1 MKSQAMAIIT
11 LHKLVAASVED
22 FRKRFP
28 DWSTTVSSALK
39 KKKKKR
45 KLNVETV
52 SGASKKTKNNLS
64 VSDSEGEDNEKSDS
78 EGEDSE
84 KSDSENDDRSSASNS
99 DNEEESVISK
109 SDNEEENGSER
120 DSEESCVS
128 NEEEDSEKE
137 EEDESDREEDTENNL
152 GSEDG
157 NNELVSSNEEFQNDS
172 EDDIKKP
179 IVKNTAVKSLK
190 RHLEQPNSQPPNKKP
205 TLTISQKKSNKVV
218 KKNDE
223 DKEGSKHP
231 LKKTVKPRAVK
242 EKPKVVD
249 PFFMTTTNE
258 EYLTSQAPT
267 VGDDKDSNWKIKSD
281 DFGQTR
287 YNSFSNLNSRNQRSS
302 REGDWK
308 QNKFSNRESQQHQ
321 KPFVLRSEKTSSN
334 NGVEPFNI
342 FTNRKE
348 RRKALQQ
355 PAQEEKVEKLHP
367 SWEAKK
373 KQTSIASFQGKKITF
388 D

>member
-1 MKSQAMAIIT
+1 MPMKSQAMAIIT
-11 LHKLVAASVED
+11 LHKLVAASVD
-22 FRKRFP
+22 DYRKRYP
-28 DWSTTVSSALK
+28 DWSTTVSSVLK

-45 KLNVETV
+45 KVNVETV
-52 SGASKKTKNNLS
+52 SGASKKMKDNLS
-64 VSDSEGEDNEKSDS
+64 ESGSEGEEH
-78 EGEDSE
+78 E
-84 KSDSENDDRSSASNS
+84 KSDSENDGRCNVSNS
-99 DNEEESVISK
+99 DNEEESANSR
-109 SDNEEENGSER
+109 SENEEENDSER
-120 DSEESCVS
+120 DSGENSVS
-128 NEEEDSEKE
+128 NEEENSETHE
-137 EEDESDREEDTENNL
+137 EEETDIEEKTENNL
-152 GSEDG
+152 ESEDDD
-157 NNELVSSNEEFQNDS
+157 NEILSEFEELIKNS
-172 EDDIKKP
+172 KADIKKP
-179 IVKNTAVKSLK
+179 IAKNTAVKSLK
-190 RHLEQPNSQPPNKKP
+190 RHLEQPNPQPPMKKP
-205 TLTISQKKSNKVV
+205 TGTKAISQKKSNKVV
-218 KKNDE
+218 KKNE
-223 DKEGSKHP
+223 EGKEGDKHP
-231 LKKTVKPRAVK
+231 LKKPIKPKAAK

-267 VGDDKDSNWKIKSD
+267 VSDEKDSNWKSKSD
-281 DFGQTR
+281 DYSQTR

-302 REGDWK
+302 REDNWNNK
-308 QNKFSNRESQQHQ
+308 KRNKFSDREPHQHP
-321 KPFVLRSEKTSSN
+321 KPFAQRSEKPFSN

>member
-1 MKSQAMAIIT
+1 MPMKSQAMAIIT
-11 LHKLVAASVED
+11 LHKLVAASVD
-22 FRKRFP
+22 DYRKRFP
-28 DWSTTVSSALK
+28 DWSTTVSSVLK

-52 SGASKKTKNNLS
+52 SGASKKMKTNLS
-64 VSDSEGEDNEKSDS
+64 VSGSEGEEHD
-78 EGEDSE
+78 
-84 KSDSENDDRSSASNS
+84 KSDSENDGRCDVSNS
-99 DNEEESVISK
+99 DNEEESVNSR
-109 SDNEEENGSER
+109 SENEEENDSER
-120 DSEESCVS
+120 DSRENSDS
-128 NEEEDSEKE
+128 DEEEISEKDA
-137 EEDESDREEDTENNL
+137 EDETDIEEKTENNL
-152 GSEDG
+152 ESEDE
-157 NNELVSSNEEFQNDS
+157 NNELLSRNEFINNS
-172 EDDIKKP
+172 EAEIKKP

-190 RHLEQPNSQPPNKKP
+190 RHLEQPNPQPPSKKP
-205 TLTISQKKSNKVV
+205 TVTKATSQKKSNKVV

-223 DKEGSKHP
+223 DKEGDKHP
-231 LKKTVKPRAVK
+231 LKKSVKPRAVK

-267 VGDDKDSNWKIKSD
+267 VGGDKDSNWKSKSD
-281 DFGQTR
+281 DYSQTR
-287 YNSFSNLNSRNQRSS
+287 YNSFSNLHSKNQRGS
-302 REGDWK
+302 REDGWNDWK
-308 QNKFSNRESQQHQ
+308 RNKFSNRESQQHP
-321 KPFVLRSEKTSSN
+321 KPFAQCSEKLSSN
-334 NGVEPFNI
+334 NNVEPFNI

-348 RRKALQQ
+348 RRKALHQ